1 MKDMLFLPLIPISGG
16 SVVHIGCET
25 RGIEILSQE
34 PDILRDIVIPLHKTY
49 DIPLIMDMDGVLSY
63 DPQIKLLKNIA
74 KSFPIWFDGG
84 ARFSDDVIDFFV
96 ANVEICCISTKNID
110 SIEEM
115 ENAVALSEQL
125 CLMLDTCK
133 GELISHSK
141 ELRNM
146 SLKDLRE
153 LAEELGIEKLA
164 YVDYGELMDTCLETD
179 TLAPLLEGDFELYVA
194 GLNPAKVDSWRELG
208 IKGLLLYYKTIFDFQ
223 RRKHKTKE
231 EELYTLAPEESRTRT
246 PDPHAFPA

>member
-1 MKDMLFLPLIPISGG
+1 MKDMVFLPLIPISGG
-16 SVVHIGCET
+16 SVVHIGYEN

-34 PDILRDIVIPLHKTY
+34 PDILRDIVIPLHKMY

-63 DPQIKLLKNIA
+63 DPQIELLKNIT

-110 SIEEM
+110 SIEEI
-115 ENAVALSEQL
+115 EDAVALSEQL
-125 CLMLDTCK
+125 CFMLDMYK
-133 GELISHSK
+133 GEPISHSK
-141 ELRNM
+141 KLRSMN
-146 SLKDLRE
+146 LGELRE
-153 LAEELGIEKLA
+153 LTEELGIEKLA
-164 YVDYGELMDTCLETD
+164 YVDYGELMDTCLEPD

-194 GLNPAKVDSWRELG
+194 GLNPAKVDTWRELG
-208 IKGLLLYYKTIFDFQ
+208 IKGLLLYYKTIFDFR